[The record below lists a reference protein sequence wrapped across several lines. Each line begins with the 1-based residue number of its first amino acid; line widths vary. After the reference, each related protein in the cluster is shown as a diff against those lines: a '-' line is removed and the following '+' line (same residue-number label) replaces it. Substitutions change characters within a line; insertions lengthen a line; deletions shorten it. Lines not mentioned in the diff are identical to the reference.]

1 VARSRLLLAAALAH
15 RHLEAQASVDP
26 LRVLQERS
34 GPHCGTRMRGEGR
47 GPHPRNGRMVSGG
60 DRVSKGCSGARGRPA
75 TSWTPTSESVPTCVT
90 V

>member
-15 RHLEAQASVDP
+15 RHLEAQAGVDP

-47 GPHPRNGRMVSGG
+47 GPHPKKWPDGFGG
-60 DRVSKGCSGARGRPA
+60 GPGFERLQRGEG
-75 TSWTPTSESVPTCVT
+75 TPCDELDPN
-90 V
+90 